1 MAEFRKWTVQHDSE
15 RSRIADPPGFDAAAA
30 REQADGS
37 SSGRAAGTGS
47 KLPLAKR
54 QEALQ
59 HAATAPFKQVAM
71 LCFMM
76 WMSGSTLHLFSIMT
90 TLSGIYQPLSAILNA
105 KTAFPPDPEGELDT
119 TLPRLT
125 YCAIHGLGVAFAV
138 YKINSMGL
146 LPTHLSDWVSSM
158 RPPAVLEHAAGSL
171 LR

>member
-1 MAEFRKWTVQHDSE
+1 MAEYRKWTVQHDSE
-15 RSRIADPPGFDAAAA
+15 RSRIADPPGFDPAAA
-30 REQADGS
+30 REQTDGS
-37 SSGRAAGTGS
+37 SSAGRVTSS

-90 TLSGIYQPLSAILNA
+90 TLSGIYQPLSAILKA
-105 KTAFPPDPEGELDT
+105 KTAFPPDPEGELNT

-146 LPTHLSDWVSSM
+146 LPTHLSDWLSSM
-158 RPPAVLEHAAGSL
+158 RPPTVLEHAAGNL